1 MAPLDWR
8 GCWWERSREYPVP
21 RLSVFALARRHRAL
35 VAAVG
40 SAGAVAVPVARG
52 GVLIASRAIR
62 LRRLEEALGGQAGGS
77 REARGLVVLAGKD
90 LHDPAASAQ
99 AIAAHRQQ
107 TGWRG
112 TVILI
117 PDNGR
122 DGDV

>member
-90 LHDPAASAQ
+90 LHDPAGDCREFRVLGRTMPLKEPSYVTP
-99 AIAAHRQQ
+99 Q
-107 TGWRG
+107 TACDPG
-112 TVILI
+112 
-117 PDNGR
+117 
-122 DGDV
+122 